1 MGELIYRSELKH
13 VISCADGLVIKSRL
27 AHALRRDAHAD
38 SDGSY
43 HVRSLYFD
51 TPDNRAYHDKLDGV
65 PMREKFRIRFYNLD
79 PRFIRLEKKIKR
91 YGGGAKLMAR
101 LSEAQTRQIM
111 DGEIGFLRE
120 SEQALLR
127 EFYVRMKADRLQP
140 RTIVDYRRTAYL
152 CAAGNVRVTVDSD
165 IRASISSLDLFDPD
179 LPTAS
184 AFDPN
189 KCILEV
195 KFDEFLPAYI
205 QELIQLNN
213 CSATAASKYTACRI
227 YM

>member
-1 MGELIYRSELKH
+1 MSELVYRSELKH
-13 VISCADGLVIKSRL
+13 VIACADGLIIKSRL
-27 AHALRRDAHAD
+27 AHALRRDPNAGP
-38 SDGSY
+38 DGSY

-51 TPDNRAYHDKLDGV
+51 TPDDRAYHDKVDGV

-91 YGGGAKLMAR
+91 NGGGAKLMAR
-101 LSEAQTRQIM
+101 LSQAETRQIM
-111 DGEIGFLRE
+111 AGEIGFMRD
-120 SEQALLR
+120 SEQALLQ
-127 EFYVRMKADRLQP
+127 EFYVRMRAERLLP
-140 RTIVDYRRTAYL
+140 RTVVDYRRTAYL
-152 CAAGNVRVTVDSD
+152 CAAGNVRVTLDSD
-165 IRASISSLDLFDPD
+165 IRASVSSLDIFDAE

-184 AFDPN
+184 AFDAN

-195 KFDEFLPAYI
+195 KFDGFLPEYI
-205 QELIQLNN
+205 QELIQLNK